1 MRALS
6 RASIIVVALAV
17 FSCVTAQPRSKLAIR
32 RVESALDAFADA
44 RHEYPRT
51 LDELSTFAAASGHPL
66 DFTPFA
72 KITLKRHRRSR
83 VTIYI
88 ETRDRPSEPTTLTRV
103 TTS

>member
-6 RASIIVVALAV
+6 TACIIIAALALS
-17 FSCVTAQPRSKLAIR
+17 SCVTAHQRSELAIK
-32 RVESALDAFADA
+32 RVDRALDAFANA

-51 LDELSTFAAASGHPL
+51 LDELSTFATASGHPL

-72 KITLKRHRRSR
+72 KITLERPRRSR

-88 ETRDRPSEPTTLTRV
+88 QTRDRPGEATTLTRV